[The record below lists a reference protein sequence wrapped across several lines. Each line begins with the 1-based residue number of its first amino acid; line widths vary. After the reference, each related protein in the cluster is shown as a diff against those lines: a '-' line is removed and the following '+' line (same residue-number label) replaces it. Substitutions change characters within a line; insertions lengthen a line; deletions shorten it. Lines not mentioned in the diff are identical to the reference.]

1 MKKYFA
7 ILVSSLFIFSC
18 EQFPGP
24 GSITV
29 ESFGYQLIGNDQG
42 APAGE
47 YLEMDIGAFANFNS
61 DVNSLIPKFRTEFTV
76 ISGGGSVDNTTVE
89 ADLQNKMVTRWK
101 LGTEQNQQ
109 TVKGKIFDAT
119 GKLYAEFT
127 INATAYINNQLNI
140 VKSGFLTLIS
150 DMVYDR
156 VNHRSLMISGG
167 RIYSRKGNF
176 FEWEPV
182 FADYGINFRSLE
194 INSKNEVFGGSWDGK
209 LYKTTDWGKSW
220 SYIANPINGY
230 NYNFELSISDD
241 DFIWA
246 NQWEKGLYC
255 SQDNGLTWHH
265 DTLGFVT
272 KERTTR
278 VYSYTANSHLTL
290 SEPTATVFQSTD
302 NGFTWKAL
310 KTPVFANEMFV
321 TDKNELIV
329 CNQENGLSLQK
340 STDNGLT
347 YRKVLSADIAYRMAP
362 MSFIFGKY
370 GGNYFFLAPGGGIYK
385 TPDFEKF
392 EELVS
397 FDLPRYLYID
407 HTGTLYA
414 GGYPGEPV
422 YILPGVN

>member
-1 MKKYFA
+1 MKKYIA
-7 ILVSSLFIFSC
+7 ALVVLLIIFSC
-18 EQFPGP
+18 EEYPGP
-24 GSITV
+24 GSLTI
-29 ESFGYQLIGNDQG
+29 ESFRYQLIGNGQG

-47 YLEMDIGAFANFNS
+47 YLEMEIGAYAQYNS
-61 DVNSLIPKFRTEFTV
+61 DVYSSDLKFRTEFTV
-76 ISGGGSVDNTTVE
+76 VSGGGSVDKSSVE

-101 LGTEQNQQ
+101 LGADQNEQI
-109 TVKGKIFDAT
+109 VKGKIFDAS
-119 GKLYAEFT
+119 GKMYSEFT

-140 VKSGFLTLIS
+140 INSGYLTQIK
-150 DMVYDR
+150 DMVYDT
-156 VNHRSLMISGG
+156 VNHRSLMISSST
-167 RIYSRKGNF
+167 IYSLKGSF
-176 FEWEPV
+176 FEWDPV
-182 FADYGINFRSLE
+182 FSDNGIYFKDLE

-209 LYKTTDWGKSW
+209 LYKSTDWGKSW
-220 SYIANPINGY
+220 IYVANPINGY
-230 NYNFELSISDD
+230 NYNFELTISDD

-246 NQWEKGLYC
+246 NQWEKGMYC

-272 KERTTR
+272 KELTTR
-278 VYSYTANSHLTL
+278 VYSYTENSHLTL
-290 SEPTATVFQSTD
+290 SLPKATVFQSTD

-310 KTPVFANEMFV
+310 NTPVYANEMFV

-329 CNQENGLSLQK
+329 CNQEYGLSLHK
-340 STDNGLT
+340 SINNGLT

-362 MSFIFGKY
+362 MSSVFGKF
-370 GGNYFFLAPGGGIYK
+370 GGNYYFLAPGGGIYK
-385 TPDFEKF
+385 TLDFEKF

-422 YILPGVN
+422 YVLPDSK